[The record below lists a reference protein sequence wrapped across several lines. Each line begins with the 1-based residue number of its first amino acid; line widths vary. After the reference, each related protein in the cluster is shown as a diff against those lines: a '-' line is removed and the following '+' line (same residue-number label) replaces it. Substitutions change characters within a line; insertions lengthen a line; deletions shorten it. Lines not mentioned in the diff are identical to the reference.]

1 MALYQCP
8 ECHGS
13 VSTEAEVCPHCGRAT
28 HRELGAGSGGPS
40 SGPAHINMRFPV
52 LTTLALIIKIVGW
65 LTVTFGVLYI
75 IGAVLIEPNQS
86 GHRYG
91 SEDYMQL
98 AGGLCVGLFGLAQV
112 ALAEIVGVLFAIEH
126 NTATATG
133 HLNNIAAAMIRS
145 SACTQGAATAPSTSP
160 GSVGTVLIWAGGDRA
175 GLSREKV
182 RLICPSRRGGCL
194 LVRQAGRP
202 GRRPQQGRS
211 AHLRTEQG
219 LHGEDLDSREGR
231 TPRCVDDVLPRFGGL
246 GQHGACRRT

>member
-160 GSVGTVLIWAGGDRA
+160 GSVHGTGARPTPVASAQA
-175 GLSREKV
+175 GLEKRRLQTRRCSQCGREWEYGSE
-182 RLICPSRRGGCL
+182 CPDCGVPLES
-194 LVRQAGRP
+194 
-202 GRRPQQGRS
+202 
-211 AHLRTEQG
+211 
-219 LHGEDLDSREGR
+219 
-231 TPRCVDDVLPRFGGL
+231 
-246 GQHGACRRT
+246 